1 MIDHDTKTKIE
12 KSSEIVVHSA
22 IEVHRNLGPGLL
34 ERAYEQCL
42 LHEISNKEASIKNQV
57 GIPLKYKGITL
68 DCGFRADMI
77 VNDHLLVEIKSVATI
92 TEIHMA
98 QAITYLKISGIRLCL
113 ILNFNCKLMKEGI
126 RRVVLDF

>member
-1 MIDHDTKTKIE
+1 MIDYETKQKIE
-12 KSSEIVVHSA
+12 KSSETVVHSA

-42 LHEISNKEASIKNQV
+42 LYELSNREASIKNLV

-126 RRVVLDF
+126 RRVVLNF